1 MLKDEDKKVIVDAIR
16 EIPDFPK
23 PGVIFKDI
31 STILNN
37 AQAFGLLMD
46 HLKERYQDM
55 SLDFIA
61 GIDARGF
68 IFGAAL
74 ARDLGIGF
82 VPIRKKGKLPYT
94 TISEKYVLEYGIDE
108 VEIHIDAFRGVENA
122 RVLLIDDLIATGGT
136 AFAAANLIQKSG
148 GVCVE
153 SCFIMNLEF
162 LGGSKKLEKISPVYG
177 VLGDK

>member
-1 MLKDEDKKVIVDAIR
+1 MLKEENKKIIVDAIR
-16 EIPDFPK
+16 EIPDFPQ
-23 PGVIFKDI
+23 PGIIFKDI

-46 HLKERYQDM
+46 HLRDRYKDM
-55 SLDFIA
+55 KLDFIA

-74 ARDLGIGF
+74 ARDLGLGF

-94 TISEKYVLEYGIDE
+94 TISEKYSLEYGFDE
-108 VEIHIDAFRGVENA
+108 VEIHIDAFRDIKNA

-136 AFAAANLIQKSG
+136 AFAAANLIEKSG
-148 GVCVE
+148 GKCVE
-153 SCFIMNLEF
+153 SCFIMSLDF
-162 LGGSKKLEKISPVYG
+162 LGGSKKLEEIAPVYS
-177 VLGDK
+177 VLGED